1 MSAYLIDTKKIDV
14 IVDAVFNGLHLTT
27 PANLE
32 LAKSK
37 LEFLGLPKEW
47 QNDTKTAFG
56 KRLLRTNVEALTER
70 YPELR
75 FINIIPHLPADLEEI
90 VDQYEYSAP
99 SQFWTSTDTH
109 VPLEGDEP
117 EVRALLALKELR
129 YQCAEG
135 RVIESAEYA
144 GILALI
150 SRLESEIAEK
160 RLRAYKKKYGI
171 EGWG

>member
-75 FINIIPHLPADLEEI
+75 FINNIPHLPADLEEI

-99 SQFWTSTDTH
+99 SRTS
-109 VPLEGDEP
+109 GDEP

-150 SRLESEIAEK
+150 SRLEREIAEK

-171 EGWG
+171 KGWG